1 MTEAFDCYWEYASYS
16 EAYLEAQ
23 IYFATPAE
31 QWFSPDDMRVDSFL
45 RAATKGYTSRWGFE
59 FRYRFH
65 PAWWDVYE
73 EQVIPVLRE
82 NLKARKE
89 TKDGHAIILV
99 EEIRHRC
106 GHCDHLNAVF
116 DSECCIPQKCSHC
129 GAQHT
134 EIPF

>member
-1 MTEAFDCYWEYASYS
+1 MTEAFDSYWEYSSYS

-31 QWFSPDDMRVDSFL
+31 QWFSPDDERVDSFL

-59 FRYRFH
+59 FRFRFH

-73 EQVIPVLRE
+73 EQVIPVLRA

-89 TKDGHAIILV
+89 KDGHAIIPV
-99 EEIRHRC
+99 EAIQNRC

-116 DSECCIPQKCSHC
+116 DSECC
-129 GAQHT
+129 GTQHT
-134 EIPF
+134 AIPF